1 MERAIVHSDLTKD
14 EIQPQ
19 LLLKKYFELLRF
31 DIKRFFPEE
40 SLQKVFCPVT
50 GEKSVKGNFK
60 KIEMQYSIS
69 RTLGNIYLSP
79 RPSFEKLRQ
88 FYRESEARKFW
99 LTELWPQTQEIRG
112 DKVIMPQ
119 LEWAD
124 GFIAQYFSK
133 KEMKLAEYY
142 PNHWGYFNGAKEI
155 FKESK
160 YSLVEPLFDPEVA
173 SISVHNL
180 GITEKTI
187 DDSLDAVFLFE
198 ALDRSVVP
206 FELLR
211 KASDSLKQGGLC
223 FITSLLSSGF
233 EVQLLGEK
241 SEIFVPPERMNI
253 LSYEGMNALIEKLGG
268 FEILEFSTPG
278 VLDILNV
285 VNRLE
290 DLNSSTFFKY
300 IFNERQDSEIINSFQ
315 DYLQMNRLGTF
326 ARLVLKK
333 Q

>member
-19 LLLKKYFELLRF
+19 LLLKKYFELLRL
-31 DIKRFFPEE
+31 DIKRLLQAE
-40 SLQKVFCPVT
+40 SLQKVSCPVS
-50 GEKSVKGNFK
+50 GEESVKGNFNK
-60 KIEMQYSIS
+60 MEMQYSIS

-88 FYRESEARKFW
+88 FYLESEARKFW
-99 LTELWPQTQEIRG
+99 LTELWTQTQEIRE

-124 GFIAQYFSK
+124 GFISQYFSK
-133 KEMKLAEYY
+133 KEIKLAEFY

-155 FKESK
+155 LKESK
-160 YSLVEPLFDPEVA
+160 YSLVEPLFDPKVA
-173 SISVHNL
+173 GISVQNL
-180 GITEKTI
+180 ETTETI
-187 DDSLDAVFLFE
+187 SESSMDAVFLFE

-211 KASDSLKQGGLC
+211 KAYDSLKLGGLC

-285 VNRLE
+285 VNGLAE
-290 DLNSSTFFKY
+290 LDNSAFFEY
-300 IFNERQDSEIINSFQ
+300 IFNERQDSEIIDSFL

-326 ARLVLKK
+326 ARLVLRK

>member
-19 LLLKKYFELLRF
+19 LLLERYFELLNL
-31 DIKRFFPEE
+31 DINRFFPEE
-40 SLQKVFCPVT
+40 SLQKDFCPVT
-50 GEKSVKGNFK
+50 GEGAVKGDFIK
-60 KIEMQYSIS
+60 MEMQYNIS
-69 RTLGNIYLSP
+69 HTFGNIYLSP
-79 RPSFEKLRQ
+79 RPTIEELKR
-88 FYRESEARKFW
+88 FYHESEARKFW
-99 LTELWPQTQEIRG
+99 LTELWPQTQATRQ
-112 DKVIMPQ
+112 DKIILPQ

-124 GFIAQYFSK
+124 GFIAQYSHN
-133 KEMKLAEYY
+133 KEMKLVEYY
-142 PNHWGYFNGAKEI
+142 PNHWGYFNSAKEI
-155 FKESK
+155 FKQAK
-160 YSLVEPLFDPEVA
+160 YSLFEPLFDQEVA
-173 SISVHNL
+173 SISL
-180 GITEKTI
+180 QILDITENVTEA
-187 DDSLDAVFLFE
+187 SMDAVFLFE
-198 ALDRSVVP
+198 ALDRSVEP

-253 LSYEGMNALIEKLGG
+253 FSYEGMNALIEKLGG

-278 VLDILNV
+278 VLDIPNV
-285 VNRLE
+285 VNRLA
-290 DLNSSTFFKY
+290 DLNCSAFFKY

-326 ARLVLKK
+326 GRLVLRK